1 MTGDFH
7 ENEIDEYGWNNG
19 VSDYPTLF
27 DGTDMVCYEESI
39 RPAVEQ
45 YTGNLMSYFYKQ
57 RNPGIKEKVISAIPS
72 IEIRNG
78 ELMGCTTVVLKEPL
92 ADEEMEDLQ
101 DLDSAAK
108 APKTA
113 MKDAWLKSKEKAVSE
128 LKGTPFASQQG
139 ETSNAPANSAGD
151 QMLSGI
157 ETTAKKSA
165 NITYRGGKKLAQTT
179 ARKVKEKREISR
191 TLSEAKNAGSKATE
205 ITKDTASKIRTK
217 NTAAKAVK
225 GKPQKAVKTASRSMK
240 GVKNSAKGIKTAQR
254 SAKTA
259 QQAAKTAQA
268 TAKAAQKAAQAA
280 KATAKATI
288 AGVKAAVR
296 VTIAAVKATIAAVK
310 GLIAAIAAGGWVA
323 VVIILLICLIALIV
337 GSCFGLFFGSD
348 STGTGTSVTQA
359 VTTLNGEFQA
369 HIQEIEDSNSHN
381 RVEFTSNDGVL
392 SINWEDVLAVFSA
405 KVTGAED
412 GTQVASLDDT
422 QVQQMRDIMW
432 EMNAVSSSTRTES
445 HEVEVTEVDEDGKET
460 TRTET
465 VTETILEISLT
476 HKTAEEMAQQYNF
489 NARQN
494 EYLALMSEPENQN
507 LWAELLG
514 GFNSGGGQI
523 MNPNTDW
530 EGTGIFQWP
539 LPQSYTIT
547 SWFGY
552 REDPFTGEIAYHSGT
567 DIGAPGGTPILTAA
581 DGTVTIANAI
591 DTWGGG
597 YGYYIKINHND
608 TFDTLYAHC
617 SSICVT
623 VGQEVKQGEVIGYV
637 GTTGNSTGN
646 HLHFEVW
653 QNGERTD
660 ALGYFKAKE

>member
-1 MTGDFH
+1 MK
-7 ENEIDEYGWNNG
+7 EIKTKPEGG
-19 VSDYPTLF
+19 KPRLL
-27 DGTDMVCYEESI
+27 E
-39 RPAVEQ
+39 
-45 YTGNLMSYFYKQ
+45 
-57 RNPGIKEKVISAIPS
+57 
-72 IEIRNG
+72 
-78 ELMGCTTVVLKEPL
+78 
-92 ADEEMEDLQ
+92 
-101 DLDSAAK
+101 SAAK

-113 MKDAWLKSKEKAVSE
+113 MKDVWLKSKEKAVSE

-157 ETTAKKSA
+157 ETTAKKGA
-165 NITYRGGKKLAQTT
+165 DLTYRGGKKLAQTT

-191 TLSEAKNAGSKATE
+191 TLSEAKNAGGKTAE
-205 ITKDTASKIRTK
+205 VTKDAASKIRTK

-259 QQAAKTAQA
+259 QQ
-268 TAKAAQKAAQAA
+268 TAKAAAKASQKAAQAA
-280 KATAKATI
+280 RTAARATVT
-288 AGVKAAVR
+288 GVKAAAR
-296 VTIAAVKATIAAVK
+296 VTVAAVKATIAAVK
-310 GLIAAIAAGGWVA
+310 GLVAAIAAGGWVA

-359 VTTLNGEFQA
+359 VSTLNGEYMA
-369 HIQEIEDSNSHN
+369 HIQEIENTTAHD
-381 RVEFTSNDGVL
+381 RQEITSNDGVL

-405 KVTGAED
+405 KVTGAEN
-412 GTQVASLDDT
+412 GSQVASLDDD
-422 QVQQMRDIMW
+422 QVEELRNIMW
-432 EMNAVSSSTRTES
+432 EMNAVASSTRTES
-445 HEVEVTEVDEDGKET
+445 HEVEITEVGEDGKET

-465 VTETILEISLT
+465 VTETILVITIT
-476 HKTAEEMAQQYNF
+476 HKTAEEMAQQYRF

-514 GFNSGGGQI
+514 GFVGGGGEI
-523 MNPNTDW
+523 IDPDTDW

-539 LPQSYTIT
+539 LPQSYPIT
-547 SWFGY
+547 SRFGY
-552 REDPFTGEIAYHSGT
+552 REDPFTGEVSYHSGT
-567 DIGAPGGTPILTAA
+567 DIGAPGGTPILASA

-591 DTWGGG
+591 DSWGGG
-597 YGYYIKINHND
+597 YGYHIKLNHND

-653 QNGERTD
+653 QNGERTN
-660 ALGYFKAKE
+660 ALGFFKAKE

>member
-1 MTGDFH
+1 MK
-7 ENEIDEYGWNNG
+7 EIKTKPEGG
-19 VSDYPTLF
+19 KPRLL
-27 DGTDMVCYEESI
+27 E
-39 RPAVEQ
+39 
-45 YTGNLMSYFYKQ
+45 
-57 RNPGIKEKVISAIPS
+57 
-72 IEIRNG
+72 
-78 ELMGCTTVVLKEPL
+78 
-92 ADEEMEDLQ
+92 
-101 DLDSAAK
+101 SAAK

-113 MKDAWLKSKEKAVSE
+113 MKDVWLKSKEKAVSE

-151 QMLSGI
+151 QMLSSI
-157 ETTAKKSA
+157 ETTAKKGA
-165 NITYRGGKKLAQTT
+165 DLTYRGGKKLAQTT

-191 TLSEAKNAGSKATE
+191 TLSEAKNAGGKTAE
-205 ITKDTASKIRTK
+205 VTKDAASKIRTK

-259 QQAAKTAQA
+259 QQ
-268 TAKAAQKAAQAA
+268 TAKAAAKASQKAAQAA
-280 KATAKATI
+280 RTAARATVT
-288 AGVKAAVR
+288 GVKAAAR
-296 VTIAAVKATIAAVK
+296 VTVAAVKATIAAVK
-310 GLIAAIAAGGWVA
+310 GLVAAIAAGGWVA

-359 VTTLNGEFQA
+359 VSTLNGEYMA
-369 HIQEIEDSNSHN
+369 HIQEIENTTAHD
-381 RVEFTSNDGVL
+381 RQEITSNDGVL

-405 KVTGAED
+405 KVTGAEN
-412 GTQVASLDDT
+412 GSQVASLDDA
-422 QVQQMRDIMW
+422 QVEELRNIMW
-432 EMNAVSSSTRTES
+432 EMNAVASSTRTES
-445 HEVEVTEVDEDGKET
+445 HEVEITEVGEDGKET

-465 VTETILEISLT
+465 VTETILVITIT
-476 HKTAEEMAQQYNF
+476 HKTAEEMAQQYRF

-514 GFNSGGGQI
+514 GFVGGGGEI
-523 MNPNTDW
+523 IDPDTDW

-539 LPQSYTIT
+539 LPQSYPIT
-547 SWFGY
+547 SRFGY
-552 REDPFTGEIAYHSGT
+552 REDPFTGEVSYHSGT
-567 DIGAPGGTPILTAA
+567 DIGAPGGTPILASA

-591 DTWGGG
+591 DSWGGG
-597 YGYYIKINHND
+597 YGYHIKLNHND

-653 QNGERTD
+653 QNGERTN
-660 ALGYFKAKE
+660 ALGFFKAKE

>member
-1 MTGDFH
+1 
-7 ENEIDEYGWNNG
+7 
-19 VSDYPTLF
+19 
-27 DGTDMVCYEESI
+27 
-39 RPAVEQ
+39 
-45 YTGNLMSYFYKQ
+45 
-57 RNPGIKEKVISAIPS
+57 
-72 IEIRNG
+72 
-78 ELMGCTTVVLKEPL
+78 MGGMPLKEIKTKTEGGKPRL
-92 ADEEMEDLQ
+92 LE
-101 DLDSAAK
+101 SAAK

-113 MKDAWLKSKEKAVSE
+113 MKDLWLKSKEKAVSE

-157 ETTAKKSA
+157 ETTAKKGA
-165 NITYRGGKKLAQTT
+165 DLTYRGGKKLAQTT

-191 TLSEAKNAGSKATE
+191 TLSEAKNAGGKTAE
-205 ITKDTASKIRTK
+205 VTKDAASKIRTK

-259 QQAAKTAQA
+259 QQ
-268 TAKAAQKAAQAA
+268 TAKAAAKASQKAAQAA
-280 KATAKATI
+280 RTAARATVT
-288 AGVKAAVR
+288 GVKAAAR
-296 VTIAAVKATIAAVK
+296 VTVAAVKATIAAVK
-310 GLIAAIAAGGWVA
+310 GLVAAIAAGGWVA

-359 VTTLNGEFQA
+359 VSTLNGEYMA
-369 HIQEIEDSNSHN
+369 HIQEIENTTAHD
-381 RVEFTSNDGVL
+381 RQEITSNDGVL

-405 KVTGAED
+405 KVTGAEN
-412 GTQVASLDDT
+412 GSQVASLDDA
-422 QVQQMRDIMW
+422 QVEELRNIMW
-432 EMNAVSSSTRTES
+432 EMNAVASSTRTES
-445 HEVEVTEVDEDGKET
+445 HEVEITEVGEDGKET

-465 VTETILEISLT
+465 VTETILVITIT
-476 HKTAEEMAQQYNF
+476 HKTAEEMAQQYRF

-514 GFNSGGGQI
+514 GFVGGGGEI
-523 MNPNTDW
+523 IDPDTDW

-539 LPQSYTIT
+539 LPQSYPIT
-547 SWFGY
+547 SRFGY
-552 REDPFTGEIAYHSGT
+552 REDPFTGEVSYHSGT
-567 DIGAPGGTPILTAA
+567 DIGAPGGTPILASA

-591 DTWGGG
+591 DSWGGG
-597 YGYYIKINHND
+597 YGYHIKLNHND

-653 QNGERTD
+653 QNGERTN
-660 ALGYFKAKE
+660 ALGFFKAKE

>member
-1 MTGDFH
+1 MKEIKTKP
-7 ENEIDEYGWNNG
+7 ENGK
-19 VSDYPTLF
+19 PRL
-27 DGTDMVCYEESI
+27 
-39 RPAVEQ
+39 
-45 YTGNLMSYFYKQ
+45 
-57 RNPGIKEKVISAIPS
+57 
-72 IEIRNG
+72 
-78 ELMGCTTVVLKEPL
+78 
-92 ADEEMEDLQ
+92 
-101 DLDSAAK
+101 LDSAAK

-113 MKDAWLKSKEKAVSE
+113 MKDVWLKSKEKAVSE

-165 NITYRGGKKLAQTT
+165 NITYQGGKKLAQTT

-191 TLSEAKNAGSKATE
+191 TLSEVKNAGSKATE

-259 QQAAKTAQA
+259 QQAAKTAQKTAQA

-369 HIQEIEDSNSHN
+369 HIQEIEDSNSHD

-412 GTQVASLDDT
+412 GAQVASLDDT
-422 QVQQMRDIMW
+422 QVQQLRDIMW

-460 TRTET
+460 TRTEM

-476 HKTAEEMAQQYNF
+476 HKTAEQIAQQYNF

-514 GFNSGGGQI
+514 AFSSGGGQI

-539 LPQSYTIT
+539 LPQSYAIT

-552 REDPFTGEIAYHSGT
+552 RKDPFTGEITYHSGT
-567 DIGAPGGTPILTAA
+567 DIGAPGGTPILAAA

-591 DTWGGG
+591 DSWGGG
-597 YGYYIKINHND
+597 YGYHIKISHND

-660 ALGYFKAKE
+660 ALGYFKAKG

>member
-1 MTGDFH
+1 MK
-7 ENEIDEYGWNNG
+7 EIKTKPEGG
-19 VSDYPTLF
+19 KPRLL
-27 DGTDMVCYEESI
+27 E
-39 RPAVEQ
+39 
-45 YTGNLMSYFYKQ
+45 
-57 RNPGIKEKVISAIPS
+57 
-72 IEIRNG
+72 
-78 ELMGCTTVVLKEPL
+78 
-92 ADEEMEDLQ
+92 
-101 DLDSAAK
+101 SAAK

-113 MKDAWLKSKEKAVSE
+113 MKDVWLKSKEKAVSE
-128 LKGTPFASQQG
+128 FKGTPFASQQG
-139 ETSNAPANSAGD
+139 ESSNAPANSAGD

-157 ETTAKKSA
+157 ETTAKRGA
-165 NITYRGGKKLAQTT
+165 DLTYRGGKKLAQTT

-191 TLSEAKNAGSKATE
+191 TLSEAKNAGSKTE
-205 ITKDTASKIRTK
+205 KAVQNASSKIRTK
-217 NTAAKAVK
+217 NAAVKGIK

-259 QQAAKTAQA
+259 QQTAKTA
-268 TAKAAQKAAQAA
+268 AKASQKAAQAA
-280 KATAKATI
+280 RTAARAAVTGI
-288 AGVKAAVR
+288 KAAAR
-296 VTIAAVKATIAAVK
+296 VTVAAVKATIAAVK
-310 GLIAAIAAGGWVA
+310 GLVAAIAAGGWVA

-369 HIQEIEDSNSHN
+369 HIQEIENTTAHDQQ
-381 RVEFTSNDGVL
+381 EITSNDGVL

-405 KVTGAED
+405 KVTGAEN
-412 GTQVASLDDT
+412 GSQVASLDDA
-422 QVQQMRDIMW
+422 QVDELRNIMW
-432 EMNAVSSSTRTES
+432 EMNAVASSTRTES
-445 HEVEVTEVDEDGKET
+445 HEVEITEVGEDGKET
-460 TRTET
+460 TRIVTM
-465 VTETILEISLT
+465 TETILEIT
-476 HKTAEEMAQQYNF
+476 IIHETAKEMAQQYSF

-514 GFNSGGGQI
+514 GFVGGGGEI
-523 MNPNTDW
+523 LDPNTDW

-539 LPQSYTIT
+539 LPESFTIT
-547 SWFGY
+547 SRFGY
-552 REDPFTGEIAYHSGT
+552 REDPFTGEISYHSGT
-567 DIGAPGGTPILTAA
+567 DIGAPGGTPILASA

-591 DTWGGG
+591 DSWGGG
-597 YGYYIKINHND
+597 YGYHIKIRHND
-608 TFDTLYAHC
+608 TYETLYAHC

-623 VGQEVKQGEVIGYV
+623 VGQKVKQGEVIGYV

-660 ALGYFKAKE
+660 ALGFFKTKE

>member
-1 MTGDFH
+1 MK
-7 ENEIDEYGWNNG
+7 EIKTKPEGG
-19 VSDYPTLF
+19 KPRL
-27 DGTDMVCYEESI
+27 
-39 RPAVEQ
+39 
-45 YTGNLMSYFYKQ
+45 
-57 RNPGIKEKVISAIPS
+57 
-72 IEIRNG
+72 
-78 ELMGCTTVVLKEPL
+78 
-92 ADEEMEDLQ
+92 
-101 DLDSAAK
+101 LDSAAK

-240 GVKNSAKGIKTAQR
+240 GVKNSAKGIKTAQH

-259 QQAAKTAQA
+259 QQAAKTAQKTAQA

-323 VVIILLICLIALIV
+323 VVIILLICLIAMIV

-369 HIQEIEDSNSHN
+369 HIQEIEDSNSHD

-412 GTQVASLDDT
+412 GAQVASLDDT

-460 TRTET
+460 IRTET

-514 GFNSGGGQI
+514 CFSSGGGQI

-567 DIGAPGGTPILTAA
+567 DIGAPGGTPILAAA

-591 DTWGGG
+591 DSWGGG
-597 YGYYIKINHND
+597 YGYHIKISHND

>member
-1 MTGDFH
+1 MKEIKTKP
-7 ENEIDEYGWNNG
+7 ENGK
-19 VSDYPTLF
+19 PRL
-27 DGTDMVCYEESI
+27 
-39 RPAVEQ
+39 
-45 YTGNLMSYFYKQ
+45 
-57 RNPGIKEKVISAIPS
+57 
-72 IEIRNG
+72 
-78 ELMGCTTVVLKEPL
+78 
-92 ADEEMEDLQ
+92 
-101 DLDSAAK
+101 LDSAAK

-280 KATAKATI
+280 KATA
-288 AGVKAAVR
+288 
-296 VTIAAVKATIAAVK
+296 KATIAAVK